1 MIFEDITDESI
12 LAELTAPAEPDETI
26 DDTDNVIMPMPSKSD
41 IDNALALLL
50 RHVEGTTG
58 MTEDVLTS
66 LTNIESAVH
75 MCRCKN
81 AKQQSIKNFFS

>member
-1 MIFEDITDESI
+1 
-12 LAELTAPAEPDETI
+12 
-26 DDTDNVIMPMPSKSD
+26 MPMPPKSD
-41 IDNALALLL
+41 TDNALALLL

-81 AKQQSIKNFFS
+81 AKQQELFVMIVNLYHVYIIVIVMIY